1 MYIPVKLT
9 AENFQSFE
17 SLSYDFQ
24 QGKSV
29 LIQGENLSD
38 DGQESNGAGKS
49 TLQEIVYY
57 CIIGSSSTGKRD
69 VKLIRRGETESNI
82 SLTLYNPIS
91 KETLKI
97 ERTLFL
103 KKSSTLNIFVNE
115 KDQKHLFSTIDDG
128 NKFLLSLIDI
138 SSDDIKNFYLI
149 NRERFTP
156 FFKLSDTQSRLLI
169 SRFANISFIT
179 DIETVINKEIEEQGV
194 ILNELLGDKRDCENN
209 ILSYQSKIDA
219 LQDQIKSVK
228 ESSSP
233 EKVKQIKESAINN
246 IKIEIHKFETE
257 IEYYL
262 KSIEGLK
269 KSINE
274 QEELKRDYENNRILI
289 DRTIDRLNNINYA
302 HKREAIN
309 NEVKKYE
316 ESIDT
321 LKHKIVSIE
330 KIVSDYSKEVRSL
343 EITLSGA
350 VDCPKCKHNF
360 IPESEIDTN
369 EAKLLINEINKEI
382 DSNNLALENFNKKRK
397 SIEIERNNIL
407 SGLRKID
414 EQDFKRRKLISFYE
428 KSKLNYQ
435 LQPIES
441 KISSYSREINNS
453 TNSIELLQN
462 KIRVKENDIENI
474 KNESNDNTLV
484 IKNLNDSINNFSI
497 TLDENIR
504 ILNEVEIAIEKQ
516 SEIIENKRIW
526 LLYFKQFYIYL
537 TNQCLKKIQDLC
549 NNFLEQIDT
558 NLRVKVEGF
567 KQLASGDVRE
577 KITTVILRDDIE
589 EDDYR
594 SFSGGERGK
603 LTLSTILAFQEL
615 INSNSKSGGLDILF
629 IDEILDSVDGLGMK
643 NFIEALNKVQKTIHL
658 TTHISIKERD
668 ENVILIR
675 KVNDKSYIV

>member
-1 MYIPVKLT
+1 MYIPIKLT
-9 AENFQSFE
+9 AVNFQSFE

-69 VKLIRRGETESNI
+69 VKLIRRGCTESNI
-82 SLTLYNPIS
+82 SLILYNPIS
-91 KETLKI
+91 KETLRI

-128 NKFLLSLIDI
+128 NKFLLSLIGI

-169 SRFANISFIT
+169 SRFANISFIA

-194 ILNELLGDKRDCENN
+194 ILNEFLGEKRDCENN

-382 DSNNLALENFNKKRK
+382 DSNNLALEAFNKKRK

-407 SGLRKID
+407 LGLRKID
-414 EQDFKRRKLISFYE
+414 EQDSKRRKLISFYE

-435 LQPIES
+435 LQPIEN
-441 KISSYSREINNS
+441 KIASYNRDINNS
-453 TNSIELLQN
+453 LNSIELLQN
-462 KIRVKENDIENI
+462 KIKSKNNDIENI
-474 KNESNDNTLV
+474 KNESSDNTLV

-497 TLDENIR
+497 TLNENIKS
-504 ILNEVEIAIEKQ
+504 LNEVEIVIEKQ

-537 TNQCLKKIQDLC
+537 TNQCLRKIQDLC

-615 INSNSKSGGLDILF
+615 INSNSKSGGMDLLF

-658 TTHISIKERD
+658 TTHISVKERD